1 MMRQRIIY
9 PLGDGVA
16 VMTPLDCGLTVEQ
29 IARKDVPPGSPY
41 VIIDAKEIPS
51 DRSLRSAW
59 RADFSEPDGYGLT
72 AEEWAAMYPPPP
84 EPPVEPS
91 PSPSPEPWAPMP
103 EPTPSP
109 GDE

>member
-29 IARKDVPPGSPY
+29 IARKDVPAGLPY
-41 VIIDAKEIPS
+41 IVVDATDIPS

-59 RADFSEPDGYGLT
+59 RADFSQPDGYGLT
-72 AEEWAAMYPPPP
+72 AEEWAAMFPPPP
-84 EPPVEPS
+84 PNQAPEPEPE
-91 PSPSPEPWAPMP
+91 PSPSPEPEPQPRP
-103 EPTPSP
+103 EP
-109 GDE
+109 EEQ